1 MGEWIVAKLNRME
14 GPLRFLLPEGG
25 VSLLDAPGKAFW
37 DPAADK
43 ALFSAIERGFRS
55 GSNRK
60 LVKVP
65 FNVND
70 AGFVDALLQQFREI
84 EPLREGAKQPPAYA
98 R

>member
-1 MGEWIVAKLNRME
+1 MGEWIVAKLNRMD
-14 GPLRFLLPEGG
+14 GPVRFLIPEGG

-37 DPAADK
+37 DPASDQ
-43 ALFSAIERGFRS
+43 ALFSAIERGFR
-55 GSNRK
+55 GSASRR

-65 FNVND
+65 YNIND

-84 EPLREGAKQPPAYA
+84 EPHTTDRRTPALT